1 MKKDKRFRLSLA
13 EVRSVSEADE
23 RNELKNEM
31 DKWFNNLTVNQRLDL
46 ARDMWDRLNFED
58 KKEIYYID

>member
-1 MKKDKRFRLSLA
+1 MKKDKRFKLSLA

-46 ARDMWDRLNFED
+46 ARDMWDRLNFEG
-58 KKEIYYID
+58 KKEEYYID

>member
-46 ARDMWDRLNFED
+46 ARDMWDRLDFEG
-58 KKEIYYID
+58 KKEEYYID